1 MITFYI
7 DGVYNVEMNLDA
19 INVLS
24 TTDMLQQDKQQELKV
39 TNNGQNVIEFNL
51 ARTGD
56 LYVVRMF
63 NSETKKMQAQYQ
75 NGQYQLRAVYEGED
89 SFSNAEITTFN
100 YSGVLDTVML
110 QGDGFNSATGKI
122 ESGASSLVY
131 NLNSRLSG
139 SSIILMVQNE
149 QIFQFDSESFEAFQ
163 VLLTLKG

>member
-89 SFSNAEITTFN
+89 SISNAEITTFN

-131 NLNSRLSG
+131 SLNSRLSD